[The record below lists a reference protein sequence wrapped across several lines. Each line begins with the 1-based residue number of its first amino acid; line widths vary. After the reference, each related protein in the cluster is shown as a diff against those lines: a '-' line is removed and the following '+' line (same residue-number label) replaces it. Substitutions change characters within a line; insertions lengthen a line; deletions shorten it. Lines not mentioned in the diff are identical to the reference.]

1 MPDLD
6 DAQLRA
12 LTGDEPFDRARS
24 HDTAEVVERKRAAQ
38 GAAHVAPFEAWRSD
52 MLGAMR
58 RAGVPTPDAHLPHV
72 DPLSGGVHARL
83 VVLQESPGA
92 TALTSAGGSG
102 FTSSDNDDP
111 VSERLWRLC
120 GEAGLARY
128 EVVHWNCVAWDK
140 ALKLERALV
149 RATLRRWLQVMEG
162 PTRVVLLGTAAK
174 GFRPDVRSGLPE
186 AEITDVLSSASRVA
200 LADPRVDASIV
211 SALRGW

>member
-12 LTGDEPFDRARS
+12 LVCDEPFDRARS
-24 HDTAEVVERKRAAQ
+24 HDTAEVVQRKRAAQ
-38 GAAHVAPFEAWRSD
+38 GAEHVAPFEVWRTD

-58 RAGVPTPDAHLPHV
+58 RAGVSEPDAHLPHV
-72 DPLSGGVHARL
+72 DPGSGGVHARL
-83 VVLQESPGA
+83 VVLQEAPGPTTLA
-92 TALTSAGGSG
+92 SAGGTG
-102 FTSSDNDDP
+102 ITSPDNDDP

-120 GEAGLARY
+120 NEAGLARY
-128 EVVHWNCVAWDK
+128 EVVHWNCVAWAKD
-140 ALKLERALV
+140 LKLERALV

-200 LADPRVDASIV
+200 LADPRVDLSIV
-211 SALRGW
+211 AALRGW

>member
-1 MPDLD
+1 MPELD
-6 DAQLRA
+6 DALLRG
-12 LTGDEPFDRARS
+12 LIGDEPFDRART
-24 HDTAEVVERKRAAQ
+24 HDTPEVVQRKRDAQAAEP
-38 GAAHVAPFEAWRSD
+38 VAPFEQWRTD

-58 RAGVPTPDAHLPHV
+58 RAGESNPDEHLPRV
-72 DPLSGGVHARL
+72 DPGSGGVTARL
-83 VVLQESPGA
+83 VVLQEAPGPMSLA
-92 TALTSAGGSG
+92 SAGGSG
-102 FTSSDNDDP
+102 FCSTDNDDP

-186 AEITDVLSSASRVA
+186 AEITDVLSSSSRVA
-200 LADPRVDASIV
+200 LSDPRVDASIV
-211 SALRGW
+211 AALRGW

>member
-1 MPDLD
+1 MPELD

-12 LTGDEPFDRARS
+12 LAGDEPFDRARS
-24 HDTAEVVERKRAAQ
+24 HDTPEVVEKKRAAQ
-38 GAAHVAPFEAWRSD
+38 GAEHVAPFEAWRGD

-58 RAGVPTPDAHLPHV
+58 RAGVPEPDAHLPHV

-92 TALTSAGGSG
+92 TSLVSAGGSG

-120 GEAGLARY
+120 NEAGLARY

-200 LADPRVDASIV
+200 LADPRVDSSIV
-211 SALRGW
+211 AALRGW